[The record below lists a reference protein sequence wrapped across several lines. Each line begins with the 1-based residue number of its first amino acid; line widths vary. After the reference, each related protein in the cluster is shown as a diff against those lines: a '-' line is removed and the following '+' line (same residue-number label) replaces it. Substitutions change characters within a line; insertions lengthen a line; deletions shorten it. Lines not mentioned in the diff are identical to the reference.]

1 MLVGDRAPSDIDL
14 SDSLK
19 PIPENRIELV
29 RSPYDLMAVAA
40 VVDIL

>member
-19 PIPENRIELV
+19 PIPENCTESV
-29 RSPYDLMAVAA
+29 RSPWDLTAVAA